1 MQVTNG
7 TYDLETSLALLRL
20 YNFDPDTVNV
30 GLLAA
35 VLLKAMTQLP
45 EPDFHLLLHL
55 IPERCQVRR
64 ALSSAECLH
73 CYHYQQMHLSAQAP
87 AAAFRC

>member
-7 TYDLETSLALLRL
+7 TYDLETCLALLRL

-35 VLLKAMTQLP
+35 ILLKAMTQLP

-55 IPERCQVRR
+55 IPERCQVHR
-64 ALSSAECLH
+64 ALSSV
-73 CYHYQQMHLSAQAP
+73 SNGV
-87 AAAFRC
+87 AASRCRS

>member
-1 MQVTNG
+1 LAAQVTNG
-7 TYDLETSLALLRL
+7 TYDLETCLALLRL

-55 IPERCQVRR
+55 IPERCQVRK
-64 ALSSAECLH
+64 ALPQPSADFATIRRR
-73 CYHYQQMHLSAQAP
+73 LSA
-87 AAAFRC
+87 

>member
-1 MQVTNG
+1 MTNG
-7 TYDLETSLALLRL
+7 TYDLETCLALLRL

-55 IPERCQVRR
+55 IPERCQVRK
-64 ALSSAECLH
+64 ALPQPSADFATIRRR
-73 CYHYQQMHLSAQAP
+73 LSA
-87 AAAFRC
+87 